1 MPGLDPETL
10 RHALNLA
17 QRHGY
22 RKVRL
27 REGDMR
33 FEAVLS
39 AQDGPWDEDPEVREL
54 ETFEESAVNDEGFV
68 LTAPVVGYLREV
80 ATPLAVGRKVD
91 AGETVAE
98 IVALGLANDVVS
110 PASGE
115 VVELLVEPGSP
126 VEYGQVLAKV
136 KPL

>member
-1 MPGLDPETL
+1 
-10 RHALNLA
+10 
-17 QRHGY
+17 
-22 RKVRL
+22 
-27 REGDMR
+27 MR